1 MNIIFKNWI
10 KKFYLLVAFCFSLF
24 SHAQVQ
30 EQEYG
35 SFTPTPLRTFT
46 AGTVLDS
53 EYNIPNQKNIDAY
66 SYFSLSIDNEK
77 APYTGYSV
85 TAAFEITPYD
95 QSGTLLT
102 AEMVTKTM
110 TVNYNHNFSTVSPA
124 FSDLNYFK
132 IKNKFGLRVAL
143 VSNSIVVKDLSN
155 TVIPFASA
163 TAQLNNVT
171 VNMGFKAQRYYP
183 LATTLISPIA
193 TTNANATAIKIE
205 WTALTGAIE
214 YELEWTWVDN
224 YSETN
229 STAVTPPQNIPFTER
244 NFDLNNTRIVIKA
257 NGSANN
263 YDIPQIYSKGYLL
276 YRIRGIGRNATNENA
291 KTYGTWSSGT
301 GAKTTVADWPNQ
313 ITIAEHE
320 NNKNWQFQASYAE
333 DGKKKEVVSY
343 FDGSLRNRQTVTKI
357 NSDNVAIVGEV
368 IYDTQGRPAI
378 EILPTPAQD
387 NTIHYFPN
395 YNLFN
400 ATTRYSNK
408 NFDYG
413 PNSCTTA
420 TASMTNTVSG
430 ASRYY
435 SANNE
440 FSSSVNRN
448 FIPDAKLFPFSQ
460 TEYTPD
466 NTGRISRKGG
476 VGDKHQLGSGHEMK
490 YFYGVPSD
498 MELNRLFG
506 YKVGDV
512 SHYKKNTVIDPNG
525 QISVSYLDPQGRTIA
540 TALAG
545 ANSTNLESL
554 PEETSTGTRVDNN
567 LITNNTLEESGA
579 FKGNLDKKTITKEI
593 VVSDL
598 IPYNFSYTLNQ
609 SSSFQLECQTPA
621 FSYPFVYDLDISLKN
636 NCGEEQLTT
645 PVHQPLGEKKLDG
658 IPTPVTVNKGSL
670 ISTVLTAGNYS
681 LTKDLKVN
689 ESVLK
694 SYITDYVKKL
704 TTAGSSCYINP
715 NAYKANAT
723 LLLESCNFGC
733 QSCKDKLG
741 PKATYVQ
748 NSFNAFYSSTLITAS
763 GTTTIDVQLNGAT
776 NIDGSAIDPVEKS
789 GLTTR
794 FSKEWDLLFS
804 ECVKYCDPDIVFASS
819 CDVNE
824 GMLLSDVSPNGQYG
838 ATSNTYIND
847 ANLPVTPNPAYKVS
861 VFNNTSPESSTGNQL
876 FYYADNSASGNNWK
890 KPVTPYKN
898 DDETIPWIE
907 IETTDN
913 ETTFKPEIDR
923 TYISIPST
931 ERQKITNG
939 DGSYTYKV
947 NPKYLKNS
955 ADFIDNWNDGWAVSL
970 VNYHPEYNYLVYSK
984 ALCGITKT
992 INGVAL
998 TSDDY
1003 DNRIQNATTF
1013 ELAKSNGFIDLAGTN
1028 FDLIYTN
1035 DPYFQSFTTAGIE
1048 TTNQSA
1054 LRYNPNTSGNTSI
1067 MYQALKSN
1075 YSGNQTMFQNAV
1087 KVVLCSPINNCSS
1100 AFSTA
1105 SATQKDEIW
1114 NVYKSLY
1121 LGLKANIKHIYLNLY
1136 ALEKKTYNGCIGTEK
1151 SKNVAN
1157 VLGSSFA
1164 TQKTAIN
1171 NAIQAI
1177 TATGT
1182 LCASTSAPLYAKLE
1196 RRFIPTDYGYDSST
1210 DAGTVVANVKAVNNY
1225 QVYAQTGN
1233 CPLLSDLDLFLNIFF
1248 KDPILPITFT
1258 TTNATYSTFN
1268 KQYLSANLLKALS
1281 PGVAIPT
1288 TTLNINSTST
1298 GTKLDI
1304 RFSSTTPSITSGI
1317 TSLTTPSSTYNWS
1330 GYGSTWKIIN
1340 LKQFFYD
1347 KATSTP
1353 GSGIFKFKVIAEIS
1367 NGSNAVKIGEILLT
1381 GTTSAAIGECG
1392 VDSSSIGEVLN
1403 PNATNYSQ
1411 NVCDK
1416 ETKFETAFVALL
1428 NELKANGT
1436 LNSTTPVDLYYY
1448 NNYRNNYLQSFF
1460 GSDSSAFWVKDT
1472 SYPNASV
1479 CYIKKADVIVA
1490 GFYIYS
1496 AGDELST
1503 LSFDNFTSLNIFN
1516 NSSTTY
1522 GFELKYKYD
1531 GNYEG
1536 ILVGEIDLFYNN
1548 FDCPV
1553 VAQKCIPQTIAPVA
1567 CDNAKKTEYIQF
1579 INGAF
1584 DVAPALSNYS
1594 IDAASIQFCENNY
1607 QYIFDSYKAYINQMK
1622 SIGLTSAHDIRF
1634 RTISEFG
1641 NTYLNYGF
1649 SDIGNAIT
1657 QYSAYYVAHATDA
1670 DLLNWNDWVN
1680 IEFRKTN
1687 TLCPPAPLSN
1697 TFTSPMPADEA
1708 KTCDH
1713 FSINIDGAFGNDI
1726 YNSVIEAK
1734 KQKFIKD
1741 YITQAMTAVETFDM
1755 NYTDKEYQYTLYYY
1769 DQAGNLT
1776 QTVAPE
1782 GVKRMT
1788 LDKAA
1793 NDNINA
1799 YRTGNDPAENTA
1811 LQPAHTFKTQ
1821 YKYNTLNQLVWQKT
1835 PDGGETRFA
1844 YDKLGRII
1852 ASQNANQA
1860 KPGSGSVRFSYTSYD
1875 GLGRITEAGEIL
1887 NPNTA
1892 TATTYTI
1899 NDEGKLVYGG
1909 VTIVD
1914 AFTANIASKTEVT
1927 RTVYSDDPGVENW
1940 TPTVPP
1946 GVTPPVLT
1954 RNASYFFSDKSTT
1967 PALNNINRVTGV
1979 FYYDTYIAASPLNF
1993 NNAIFYN
2000 YDIHGNVKEV
2010 INYYSALRN
2019 VNCISSSKNDC
2030 EAHIKRVV
2038 YDYDLISGN
2047 VNTVTFQPNKPDL
2060 FVHKYNY
2067 DADNRIV
2074 DVQTSSDNVLWEKE
2088 ANYKYYLHGP
2098 LARVELGNKK
2108 VQGIDYAYTL
2118 QGWLKAVNGE
2128 NLTAAANDMGQDGLA
2143 SGTTKTFDAFG
2154 YSLNYYDKDYKS
2166 IGSTDETSGFKPLM
2180 YSRNSTIQPNSKD
2193 LFNGNI
2199 KQMTTAIRKTDG
2211 SLLNI
2216 QKNTYTYD
2224 QLNRIKSMK
2233 SSAIVPN
2240 ASSGTTSYDS
2250 SYSYDKNG
2258 NLQTLNRKAPNSN
2271 GVPTEMD
2278 KLTYEYPN
2286 ETGQQYRNSNKLALV
2301 KDAAGIPAAT
2311 FAGDLEDQVAK
2322 LAALTPQITYNIND
2336 SETHNYIYDDIGQL
2350 IEDKT
2355 EGILINWRVDGKVKS
2370 VVKGTVTYAFEY
2382 NGLGNRIAKK
2392 EVKPG
2397 LITTTYYAHDAQGNV
2412 LGVYEEKFKPKET
2425 DLQNDLLLNSYNVTS
2440 VALKRAINNIFMTSD
2455 GSTASVSANG
2465 NLKLQAG
2472 NSITIKNFTAVQ
2484 GSTFVAQITPVQA
2497 NNNES
2502 VLTLKEHHIFGS
2514 SRLGL
2519 ETKNLVVY
2527 NSTNTSGTVDPVQ
2540 TNFLSLIGDKHFELS
2555 NHLGNVLAVISDKK
2569 IPTAIAGVFN
2579 PDVLTYSDYYPF
2591 GMLVPNRH
2599 ADSDKYRY
2607 GFQGQEMDN
2616 ELKGEG
2622 NSLNYTFRMHDPR
2635 IGRFFAVDPL
2645 ESKYPFYS
2653 PYQFGGNDPIS
2664 SVELEG
2670 LEPSKANT
2678 PIQEPYKGGISNY
2691 EAEESK
2697 GTVPGGYSTSQRW
2710 KIGGYTITP
2719 NYVKT
2724 SENTSEL
2731 SHYTASVEIKD
2742 IADGMKDV
2750 VRTDWIIPYAKLG
2763 EFKEKVQLFEGA
2775 ANLMYGA
2782 NAKLSDWQINY
2793 LNGNKKDAL
2802 TGYLKEQWSDP
2813 VQVLFAVVG
2822 TIEGYSAHL
2831 KSEAK
2836 GATGARV
2843 NAQRMKSH
2851 GHLPETSAGTK
2862 SYMNSI
2868 SDAKKV
2874 VDAIQNRQ
2882 ATIMKITTDGKVYVK
2897 YNGVSGTY
2905 MNNGVEVPTNLF
2917 YVQGIRQN
2925 QAKVVPV
2932 HPNSK
2937 F

>member
-10 KKFYLLVAFCFSLF
+10 KKFYFLAAFCFSLF
-24 SHAQVQ
+24 SQAQVQ
-30 EQEYG
+30 ELEYG
-35 SFTPTPLRTFT
+35 SFPPTALRNFT
-46 AGTVLDS
+46 AGTVQDS

-66 SYFSLSIDNEK
+66 CYFSLAIDNEK

-155 TVIPFASA
+155 TVIPIASA

-171 VNMGFKAQRYYP
+171 VNMGFKARRYYP
-183 LATTLISPIA
+183 LATTLISPTA
-193 TTNANATAIKIE
+193 TTNTNATAIKIE

-276 YRIRGIGRNATNENA
+276 YRIRGIGRNATDENA

-368 IYDTQGRPAI
+368 IYDTQGRPTI
-378 EILPTPAQD
+378 EVLPTPAQD

-413 PNSCTTA
+413 PNSCTTT

-440 FSSSVNRN
+440 FSTSVNRN

-506 YKVGDV
+506 YKVGDA

-525 QISVSYLDPQGRTIA
+525 QISVSYLDLQGRTIA

-554 PEETSTGTRVDNN
+554 LEETNTGSPINNN
-567 LITNNTLEESGA
+567 LITNNILEESGA

-609 SSSFQLECQTPA
+609 SSSFQPECQTPA

-636 NCGEEQLTT
+636 NCGEEQLKT
-645 PVHQPLGEKKLDG
+645 PVHQPLGIKKTDG
-658 IPTPVTVNKGSL
+658 IPAGVTANKGDLSTPVL
-670 ISTVLTAGNYS
+670 AAGNYS
-681 LTKDLKVN
+681 LTKELKVN

-694 SYITDYVKKL
+694 SYAAHYVKKL
-704 TTAGSSCYINP
+704 TTEGSSCYINP
-715 NAYKANAT
+715 NAYRANAS
-723 LLLESCNFGC
+723 LLLENCNFDC
-733 QSCKDKLG
+733 LTCENKLG
-741 PKATYVQ
+741 PKAAYVQ

-763 GTTTIDVQLNGAT
+763 VINTTIDVQLNGAV
-776 NIDGSAIDPVEKS
+776 NVDGSAIDPVEKA
-789 GLTTR
+789 GLATR
-794 FSKEWDLLFS
+794 FTKEWDLLYD
-804 ECVKYCDPDIVFASS
+804 ECLKYCNPDIIFAPS

-824 GMLLSDVSPNGQYG
+824 GMLLGDVSPNGQYG

-861 VFNNTSPESSTGNQL
+861 VFNNTSPESITGNQL
-876 FYYADNSASGNNWK
+876 FYYVDNSTSGNNWK
-890 KPVTPYKN
+890 KPVTPYLN
-898 DDETIPWIE
+898 EDQSIPWIE
-907 IETTDN
+907 LETTTDTN
-913 ETTFKPEIDR
+913 GEITFTPQIDK
-923 TYISIPST
+923 YSDIPPAGKR
-931 ERQKITNG
+931 EITNP
-939 DGSYTYKV
+939 DNSITYKV
-947 NPKYLKNS
+947 LPQYLKES
-955 ADFIDNWNDGWAVSL
+955 KDFIVNWNDGWAASL
-970 VNYHPEYNYLVYSK
+970 VKYHPEYNYLVYSK

-992 INGVAL
+992 LTINNVPVIL

-1013 ELAKSNGFIDLAGTN
+1013 VQAQSNGFIDSSGN

-1035 DPYFQSFTTAGIE
+1035 DPYFQDFATINSTAASIVTT
-1048 TTNQSA
+1048 THPL
-1054 LRYNPNTSGNTSI
+1054 LRYNPSTSGNTSI

-1075 YSGNQTMFQNAV
+1075 YNNNITMFQTAV
-1087 KVVLCSPINNCSS
+1087 KAVLCSPLNNNCTS
-1100 AFSTA
+1100 AFS
-1105 SATQKDEIW
+1105 SATLEQKDAVW

-1157 VLGSSFA
+1157 VLSSSFA

-1177 TATGT
+1177 TTAGT

-1196 RRFIPTDYGYDSST
+1196 RRFIPTDYGYDSSV

-1233 CPLLSDLDLFLNIFF
+1233 CPLLSDLDLFLNNFF
-1248 KDPILPITFT
+1248 KDPSTPITFT

-1281 PGVAIPT
+1281 PGIAIPT
-1288 TTLNINSTST
+1288 TTLNINSTSS

-1330 GYGSTWKIIN
+1330 AYGSNWKIIN

-1347 KATSTP
+1347 KAASTP
-1353 GSGIFKFKVIAEIS
+1353 SSGVFKFNVIAEIS
-1367 NGSNAVKIGEILLT
+1367 NGSNAAKVGEILLT
-1381 GTTSAAIGECG
+1381 GTTSAPIGECG
-1392 VDSSSIGEVLN
+1392 VVSNGIGEVLN

-1411 NVCDK
+1411 NICDK
-1416 ETKFETAFVALL
+1416 RARFDTALLALL
-1428 NELKANGT
+1428 NELKNKAT
-1436 LNSTTPVDLYYY
+1436 LNNTTPINLNLY
-1448 NNYRNNYLQSFF
+1448 
-1460 GSDSSAFWVKDT
+1460 T
-1472 SYPNASV
+1472 SYKNTFLEELFGIDPLTVWVRDPSASTV
-1479 CYIKKADVIVA
+1479 VYQIKKGATIVVT
-1490 GFYIYS
+1490 F
-1496 AGDELST
+1496 ST
-1503 LSFDNFTSLNIFN
+1503 ISTVVTLPTGNFTLVRESDVFSN
-1516 NSSTTY
+1516 NTAL
-1522 GFELKYKYD
+1522 FEWYVATQGTVFIAGQMIMPY
-1531 GNYEG
+1531 NYFACS
-1536 ILVGEIDLFYNN
+1536 VA
-1548 FDCPV
+1548 
-1553 VAQKCIPQTIAPVA
+1553 AQKCIPQPVAPVT
-1567 CDNAKKTEYIQF
+1567 CDNAKKTEYIEF
-1579 INGAF
+1579 VNGKSG
-1584 DVAPALSNYS
+1584 VPPALSNYS
-1594 IDAASIQFCENNY
+1594 IDATSVQFCENNY
-1607 QYIFDSYKAYINQMK
+1607 QYIFDSYKAYISQMK

-1741 YITQAMTAVETFDM
+1741 YIAQAMTAVETFDM

-1782 GVKRMT
+1782 GVQRMT
-1788 LDKAA
+1788 LNKAA

-1799 YRTGNDPAENTA
+1799 YRTGNNPAENTA

-1875 GLGRITEAGEIL
+1875 GLSRITEAGEIL
-1887 NPNTA
+1887 NPNTTA
-1892 TATTYTI
+1892 ATTYTI

-1909 VTIVD
+1909 TAIVNT
-1914 AFTANIASKTEVT
+1914 FTANIASKTEVT
-1927 RTVYSDDPGVENW
+1927 RTVYSEDPDVEKW
-1940 TPTVPP
+1940 SPYSPP
-1946 GVTPPVLT
+1946 GEGTPPLIT
-1954 RNASYFFSDKSTT
+1954 RSASFFFSDKSTT
-1967 PALNNINRVTGV
+1967 PALNNINRVTAV

-1993 NNAIFYN
+1993 NNAILYN

-2010 INYYSALRN
+2010 VNYYSTLRDP
-2019 VNCISSSKNDC
+2019 NCYSPTKNDC
-2030 EAHIKRVV
+2030 EKHIKRVV

-2060 FVHKYNY
+2060 FIHKYNY

-2074 DVQTSSDNVLWEKE
+2074 DVQTSSDNVIWEKE

-2224 QLNRIKSMK
+2224 QLNRIKAMT

-2240 ASSGTTSYDS
+2240 ATSGTTSYDS
-2250 SYSYDKNG
+2250 NYSYDKNG
-2258 NLQTLNRKAPNSN
+2258 NLLTLNRKAPNSA
-2271 GVPTEMD
+2271 GAPTDMD

-2286 ETGQQYRNSNKLALV
+2286 EVGQTYRNNNKLALV
-2301 KDAAGIPAAT
+2301 KDVAAIPAAT
-2311 FAGDLEDQVAK
+2311 FVGDLEDQVAK
-2322 LAALTPQITYNIND
+2322 LAALTPAITYNINNLA
-2336 SETHNYIYDDIGQL
+2336 THNYIYDEIGQL

-2355 EGILINWRVDGKVKS
+2355 EGILINWRVDGKVKN

-2392 EVKPG
+2392 EIKPG

-2425 DLQNDLLLNSYNVTS
+2425 DLQNDLLLNSYNVNS
-2440 VALKRAINNIFMTSD
+2440 VALKRAINNIFATSD
-2455 GSTASVSANG
+2455 GSSASVGANG
-2465 NLKLQAG
+2465 NLTLQAG
-2472 NSITIKNFTAVQ
+2472 NSITLKNFTAVQ

-2527 NSTNTSGTVDPVQ
+2527 SSTNTNGIIDPAP
-2540 TNFLSLIGDKHFELS
+2540 TNFVSLIGDKQFELS

-2569 IPTAIAGVFN
+2569 IPTATAGVFN

-2599 ADSDKYRY
+2599 VDSDKYRY

-2616 ELKGEG
+2616 EIKGEG
-2622 NSLNYTFRMHDPR
+2622 NSLNYTFRMHDSR
-2635 IGRFFAVDPL
+2635 VGRFFAVDPL
-2645 ESKYPFYS
+2645 EKKYPYYS
-2653 PYQFGGNDPIS
+2653 PYTFSGNRVMDMI
-2664 SVELEG
+2664 ELEG
-2670 LEPSKANT
+2670 LEPVKKFPKNTAMLVIVINGSAGGPSGDRIVGDNTLIRNMPPPHDNNDDGLSMIGKKGFKVDNAIVLNYSGSEEGLTASHVAQTIANYRK
-2678 PIQEPYKGGISNY
+2678 INSEGKVVIIGHSLGGKDALDATNLVNNDSSIKNKTIDLVITM
-2691 EAEESK
+2691 EAGKRTGPMSA
-2697 GTVPGGYSTSQRW
+2697 VGYST
-2710 KIGGYTITP
+2710 G
-2719 NYVKT
+2719 
-2724 SENTSEL
+2724 
-2731 SHYTASVEIKD
+2731 
-2742 IADGMKDV
+2742 
-2750 VRTDWIIPYAKLG
+2750 VRTNVK
-2763 EFKEKVQLFEGA
+2763 
-2775 ANLMYGA
+2775 NL
-2782 NAKLSDWQINY
+2782 
-2793 LNGNKKDAL
+2793 
-2802 TGYLKEQWSDP
+2802 
-2813 VQVLFAVVG
+2813 
-2822 TIEGYSAHL
+2822 
-2831 KSEAK
+2831 
-2836 GATGARV
+2836 V
-2843 NAQRMKSH
+2843 NF
-2851 GHLPETSAGTK
+2851 TSATNTYPGGGGTAD
-2862 SYMNSI
+2862 SSEDTNVLNINLPYGTTHTNMDNTLTPYLPSI
-2868 SDAKKV
+2868 LKHINKGIDPIKLIEKIPFDKAK
-2874 VDAIQNRQ
+2874 IL
-2882 ATIMKITTDGKVYVK
+2882 
-2897 YNGVSGTY
+2897 
-2905 MNNGVEVPTNLF
+2905 NNGDIVPNKEGGSS
-2917 YVQGIRQN
+2917 Y
-2925 QAKVVPV
+2925 
-2932 HPNSK
+2932 
-2937 F
+2937 

>member
-10 KKFYLLVAFCFSLF
+10 KKIYFLVALCCSLF
-24 SHAQVQ
+24 THAQVQ
-30 EQEYG
+30 EVEYG
-35 SFTPTPLRTFT
+35 SFTPTALRYFT

-66 SYFSLSIDNEK
+66 CYFSLAIDNEK

-95 QSGTLLT
+95 QSGNVLP

-110 TVNYNHNFSTVSPA
+110 TVNYNPNFSTVSPA
-124 FSDLNYFK
+124 FSDLNYYK

-155 TVIPFASA
+155 TVIPTASA

-171 VNMGFKAQRYYP
+171 INMGFKARRYYP
-183 LATTLISPIA
+183 LATTLISPTA
-193 TTNANATAIKIE
+193 TTNTNATAVKIS
-205 WTALTGAIE
+205 WGALTGAVE

-224 YSETN
+224 YSDAS
-229 STAVTPPQNIPFTER
+229 STAVTPPQNIPFTDR

-263 YDIPQIYSKGYLL
+263 YEIPQIYSKGYIL
-276 YRIRGIGRNATNENA
+276 YRVRGIGRNASNENA
-291 KTYGTWSSGT
+291 KTYGPWSSGA
-301 GAKTTVADWPNQ
+301 GAKITVADWPNQ
-313 ITIAEHE
+313 ITISEHE

-333 DGKKKEVVSY
+333 DGKKKEIVSY

-357 NSDNVAIVGEV
+357 NSDNVAVVGEV

-378 EILPTPAQD
+378 EVLPTPTQD
-387 NTIHYFPN
+387 NTIHYFQN

-400 ATTRYSNK
+400 ANTPYSNK

-413 PNSCTTA
+413 PNSCTTT
-420 TASMTNTVSG
+420 TAPMINTVSG
-430 ASRYY
+430 SSKYY
-435 SANNE
+435 SANND
-440 FSSSVNRN
+440 FTTSVNRN
-448 FIPDAKLFPFSQ
+448 FIPDAKLYPFSQ

-490 YFYGVPSD
+490 YFYGVPSS

-506 YKVGDV
+506 YKAGNI

-554 PEETSTGTRVDNN
+554 HEETITGSTVNDDLTA
-567 LITNNTLEESGA
+567 LNTLAESGA
-579 FKGNLDKKTITKEI
+579 FKASLDKKTITKEI
-593 VVSDL
+593 LVSDV
-598 IPYNFSYTLNQ
+598 IPYHFNYTLDQ

-645 PVHQPLGEKKLDG
+645 PVHQPVGIKKTDG
-658 IPTPVTVNKGSL
+658 IPTGVTINKSGL
-670 ISTVLTAGNYS
+670 STPQLTAGKYS
-681 LTKDLKVN
+681 LSKELKVN
-689 ESVLK
+689 ESALK
-694 SYITDYVKKL
+694 SYAAHYVKKL
-704 TTAGSSCYINP
+704 TTPGSSCYINP
-715 NAYKANAT
+715 NAYKADAS
-723 LLLESCNFGC
+723 LLIENCKF
-733 QSCKDKLG
+733 SCKTCEDKLG
-741 PKATYVQ
+741 EKPAYIQ
-748 NSFNAFYSSTLITAS
+748 NSFNAYYSSTLITVSIA
-763 GTTTIDVQLNGAT
+763 GTTINVQLNGAT
-776 NIDGSAIDPVEKS
+776 NTNGTAIDAEEKS

-794 FSKEWDLLFS
+794 FSKEWDLLSS
-804 ECVKYCDPDIVFASS
+804 ECKKYCDPDVVFAPS

-824 GMLLSDVSPNGQYG
+824 GMLLADVSPNGQYG
-838 ATSNTYIND
+838 ATSNTYVND
-847 ANLPVTPNPAYKVS
+847 ENLPVTPNPAYKVS
-861 VFNNTSPESSTGNQL
+861 VFNNTSPESITGNQL
-876 FYYADNSASGNNWK
+876 FYYADNSTSGNNWK
-890 KPVTPYKN
+890 KPTTSYVN
-898 DDETIPWIE
+898 EDESIAWIE
-907 IETTDN
+907 LETTTAAN
-913 ETTFKPEIDR
+913 GEITFDPEID
-923 TYISIPST
+923 TYSDIPPAGKL
-931 ERQKITNG
+931 QITNP
-939 DGSYTYKV
+939 DGSITYKV
-947 NPKYLKNS
+947 RPQYLKHNK
-955 ADFIDNWNDGWAVSL
+955 DFIVKWDDGWAASL
-970 VNYHPEYNYLVYSK
+970 VKYHPEYNYLVYSK

-992 INGVAL
+992 VTINGVSVTL
-998 TSDDY
+998 NSDDY
-1003 DNRIQNATTF
+1003 DNRVQNTTTF
-1013 ELAKSNGFIDLAGTN
+1013 LQAQSNGFIDSSGN
-1028 FDLIYTN
+1028 FDFIYTN
-1035 DPYFQSFTTAGIE
+1035 DPYFQSFTSAGIE
-1048 TTNQSA
+1048 TTNQPA

-1067 MYQALKSN
+1067 MYQALKTN
-1075 YSGNQTMFQNAV
+1075 YAKDANNVSLTMFQNAV
-1087 KVVLCSPINNCSS
+1087 KTVLCSPLTTNCNS
-1100 AFSTA
+1100 AFS
-1105 SATQKDEIW
+1105 SATPEQKDAIW
-1114 NVYKSLY
+1114 NIYKSLY

-1136 ALEKKTYNGCIGTEK
+1136 ALEKKTYNGCIGPEK

-1157 VLGSSFA
+1157 VLSSSFA

-1171 NAIQAI
+1171 NAIQSI
-1177 TATGT
+1177 TTSGT
-1182 LCASTSAPLYAKLE
+1182 LCASSSAPLYAKLE
-1196 RRFIPTDYGYDSST
+1196 RRFIPTDYSYDSSA
-1210 DAGTVVANVKAVNNY
+1210 DPNTVVTNAKAVNHY

-1233 CPLLSDLDLFLNIFF
+1233 CPLLSDLDLFLNNFF

-1268 KQYLSANLLKALS
+1268 KQYLSTNLLKALS

-1288 TTLNINSTST
+1288 ATLTINSTSS

-1347 KATSTP
+1347 KAASTP

-1367 NGSNAVKIGEILLT
+1367 NGSNTTKTGEILLT
-1381 GTTSAAIGECG
+1381 GTTTAAIGECG
-1392 VDSSSIGEVLN
+1392 ISGGAGETLY
-1403 PNATNYSQ
+1403 PNADMSGP
-1411 NVCDK
+1411 NVCNK
-1416 ETKFETAFVALL
+1416 QTQFETSITNLFTELRGSL
-1428 NELKANGT
+1428 NNTYLTYTIAN
-1436 LNSTTPVDLYYY
+1436 NNQSYLY
-1448 NNYRNNYLQSFF
+1448 NFF
-1460 GSDSSAFWVKDT
+1460 GSETLIFTRNQGSSEP
-1472 SYPNASV
+1472 YY
-1479 CYIKKADVIVA
+1479 YIKKGNVIVA
-1490 GFYIYS
+1490 SFYFDS
-1496 AGDELST
+1496 ALPNNIT
-1503 LSFDNFTSLNIFN
+1503 LFTSFTTSN
-1516 NSSTTY
+1516 NSPSHFRFNYNTT
-1522 GFELKYKYD
+1522 GLSGSIE
-1531 GNYEG
+1531 
-1536 ILVGEIDLFYNN
+1536 GEIELPYNN

-1553 VAQKCIPQTIAPVA
+1553 AAQKCIPQTVAPVA
-1567 CDNAKKTEYIQF
+1567 CDNAKKTEYIEF
-1579 INGAF
+1579 INGKSG
-1584 DVAPALSNYS
+1584 VPPALSNYS
-1594 IDAASIQFCENNY
+1594 VDASKVQFCENNY

-1622 SIGLTSAHDIRF
+1622 TIGMTSAHDIRF

-1649 SDIGNAIT
+1649 SDIGNTIT
-1657 QYSAYYVAHATDA
+1657 QYSAYYVANANDPN
-1670 DLLNWNDWVN
+1670 LLNWNDWVN
-1680 IEFRKTN
+1680 TVYRKIN
-1687 TLCPPAPLSN
+1687 GLCPPAPLSN
-1697 TFTSPMPADEA
+1697 TYTMPLPSVQAE
-1708 KTCDH
+1708 TCDH

-1741 YITQAMTAVETFDM
+1741 YITLAMTATETFDM
-1755 NYTDKEYQYTLYYY
+1755 NYTGKEYQYTLYYY

-1782 GVKRMT
+1782 GVQRMT

-1799 YRTGNDPAENTA
+1799 YRTRNDPAENTA

-1860 KPGSGSVRFSYTSYD
+1860 KPGSGSVRFSYTAYD
-1875 GLGRITEAGEIL
+1875 GLGRIVEAGEVQ
-1887 NPNTA
+1887 NPNTTA
-1892 TATTYTI
+1892 ATTYTI

-1909 VTIVD
+1909 AAIVNG
-1914 AFTANIASKTEVT
+1914 FTDNIASKGEVT
-1927 RTVYSDDPGVENW
+1927 RTVYSDDPDVEKW
-1940 TPTVPP
+1940 SPYSPP
-1946 GVTPPVLT
+1946 GGGTPPLIT
-1954 RNASYFFSDKSTT
+1954 RSASFFFSDKSTT
-1967 PALNNINRVTGV
+1967 PALNNINRVTAV

-1993 NNAIFYN
+1993 NNAILYN

-2010 INYYSALRN
+2010 VNYYSALRDP
-2019 VNCISSSKNDC
+2019 NCYSPTKNDC
-2030 EAHIKRVV
+2030 EKHIKRVV

-2047 VNTVTFQPNKPDL
+2047 VNTVTFQPDKPDM
-2060 FVHKYNY
+2060 FIHKYNY

-2154 YSLNYYDKDYKS
+2154 YSLNYYDQDYKS

-2224 QLNRIKSMK
+2224 QLNRITKMT

-2240 ASSGTTSYDS
+2240 ATSGNTSYDS

-2271 GVPTEMD
+2271 GVPTDMD

-2286 ETGQQYRNSNKLALV
+2286 EADKPYRNSNKLALV
-2301 KDAAGIPAAT
+2301 KDAAPIPAAT
-2311 FAGDLEDQVAK
+2311 FAGDLEDQVTK
-2322 LAALTPQITYNIND
+2322 LAALTPAITYNINNP
-2336 SETHNYIYDDIGQL
+2336 ETHNYIYDDIGQL

-2355 EGILINWRVDGKVKS
+2355 EGIVINWRVDGKVKS

-2392 EVKPG
+2392 EIKPG

-2425 DLQNDLLLNSYNVTS
+2425 DLQNDLLLNSYNVNS

-2472 NSITIKNFTAVQ
+2472 NSITLKNFTAVQ

-2514 SRLGL
+2514 SRLGM

-2527 NSTNTSGTVDPVQ
+2527 NSATTSGTPDPVP
-2540 TNFLSLIGDKHFELS
+2540 TNFVSLIGDKHFELS

-2569 IPTAIAGVFN
+2569 IPTATAGVFN
-2579 PDVLTYSDYYPF
+2579 PDVLSYSDYYPF

-2599 ADSDKYRY
+2599 GTSEPNGYRY
-2607 GFQGQEMDN
+2607 GFNAQEKVD
-2616 ELKGEG
+2616 EISGEG
-2622 NSLNYTFRMHDPR
+2622 NHNTAKFWEYDTRLGRRWNLDPVPKGFISGYATLSDNPIWR
-2635 IGRFFAVDPL
+2635 IDPDGDDDYFNSDGSYNK
-2645 ESKYPFYS
+2645 ERSTKTGSKIVIITGKTTQSFSKFSATRTNSQASAKIVAHYAGQVGITGTVGVS
-2653 PYQFGGNDPIS
+2653 PNTE
-2664 SVELEG
+2664 SVEKLGFTSRDEIY
-2670 LEPSKANT
+2670 LTS
-2678 PIQEPYKGGISNY
+2678 KGGVNPQFNDFNNLKSTLIH
-2691 EAEESK
+2691 EKDHKKKGHGFRTITFEEHAKVYLAQMDNGFYKTTIDKKEGHANSFAQYVLSADRKEPDANSTDLINSYNSKSKEFKLSLIQQEFKLDDKGNIVDTKFYINVTDSK
-2697 GTVPGGYSTSQRW
+2697 GNTGRIDYD
-2710 KIGGYTITP
+2710 KK
-2719 NYVKT
+2719 KT
-2724 SENTSEL
+2724 SN
-2731 SHYTASVEIKD
+2731 
-2742 IADGMKDV
+2742 
-2750 VRTDWIIPYAKLG
+2750 
-2763 EFKEKVQLFEGA
+2763 
-2775 ANLMYGA
+2775 
-2782 NAKLSDWQINY
+2782 
-2793 LNGNKKDAL
+2793 
-2802 TGYLKEQWSDP
+2802 
-2813 VQVLFAVVG
+2813 
-2822 TIEGYSAHL
+2822 
-2831 KSEAK
+2831 
-2836 GATGARV
+2836 
-2843 NAQRMKSH
+2843 
-2851 GHLPETSAGTK
+2851 
-2862 SYMNSI
+2862 
-2868 SDAKKV
+2868 
-2874 VDAIQNRQ
+2874 
-2882 ATIMKITTDGKVYVK
+2882 
-2897 YNGVSGTY
+2897 
-2905 MNNGVEVPTNLF
+2905 
-2917 YVQGIRQN
+2917 
-2925 QAKVVPV
+2925 
-2932 HPNSK
+2932 
-2937 F
+2937 